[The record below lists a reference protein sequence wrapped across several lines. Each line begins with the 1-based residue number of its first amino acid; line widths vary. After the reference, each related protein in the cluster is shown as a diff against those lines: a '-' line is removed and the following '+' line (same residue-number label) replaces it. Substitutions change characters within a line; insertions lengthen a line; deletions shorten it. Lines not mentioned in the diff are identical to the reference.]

1 MTEAERRLKAQLDAN
16 SAAIARMQRQVQAPA
31 QPDPYQEEEVYDA
44 PPNGDPYGQP
54 NIDQDQLIMQAIA
67 QKATQDAVK
76 QITQNESLTK
86 DYQKRVKGR
95 MARLVEDFPALS
107 EEGSELVSKSRQ
119 VYARIARENPT
130 LDQATR
136 YELAVREAAAAIGA
150 RPTST
155 PPEDADWTMGPG
167 ANPAL
172 PSKTS
177 RSRLTPYIVANARL
191 MGINVDPKT
200 ADGKRN
206 LKELSEYSARFNAD
220 VDESSSRYK

>member
-1 MTEAERRLKAQLDAN
+1 MTEAERRLKQQLDAN
-16 SAAIARMQRQVQAPA
+16 TAAIARMQRQTRAP
-31 QPDPYQEEEVYDA
+31 QPDPYDDV
-44 PPNGDPYGQP
+44 PPAMYEGGNDGYGG
-54 NIDQDQLIMQAIA
+54 IDQDQLIMQAIT

-76 QITQNESLTK
+76 AVNQQNNFAQDSK
-86 DYQKRVKGR
+86 KRVKTR
-95 MARLVEDFPALS
+95 MERLVADFPALA
-107 EEGSELVSKSRQ
+107 EENSDLVAKSRQ

-167 ANPAL
+167 SNPAL
-172 PSKTS
+172 PSRSS
-177 RSRLTPYIVANARL
+177 RSRLTPHIVANARL

-200 ADGKRN
+200 KDGQRN

-220 VDESSSRYK
+220 ADESASKYR